1 MSEHPA
7 ETRSATSGDQR
18 RNWAGN
24 LTYGAT
30 AIQHPETLDE
40 VRALVA
46 AASKVRAFGARH
58 SFNTVAD
65 TTGDHLSLERLDR
78 IVTLDPERRTVTVE
92 GGIRYAQLGPQ
103 LNQAGFALHN
113 LASLPHVSVAG
124 AVATAT
130 HGSGDRNGNL
140 ATAVSAI
147 ELVTAE
153 GDVVTLSRERDGDT
167 FRGAVVGLGGLGIV
181 TKLTLDLQP
190 TFIVRQT
197 IYDDLPEAQ
206 LAEHFDAIM
215 GGAYSVSL
223 FTDWRGERI
232 NQTWVKRRE
241 GTDDMPEAGA
251 AYFGATPADG
261 PHALSESSAPEIFT
275 EQQGIPGPWHDRL
288 PHFRRESMP
297 GGDELQ
303 SEYFV
308 PRRHAV
314 AALGALGALRQR
326 IAPLLKLSEVRTV
339 AADDLWMST
348 AYGRDIVGL
357 HFTWV
362 RDQPA
367 VERLLPAIEDA
378 LAPFD
383 ARPHWGKLFTMDAA
397 RVQSLYP
404 KLADFRA
411 LLAQYDPTGKFRNDF
426 LARYILG
433 A

>member
-1 MSEHPA
+1 MSTSE
-7 ETRSATSGDQR
+7 SATTVDQR

-30 AIQHPETLDE
+30 TIHYPETLDE
-40 VRALVA
+40 VRAIVA
-46 AASKVRAFGARH
+46 AASRIRAFGARH

-78 IVTLDPERRTVTVE
+78 VVALDPARRVVTVE

-103 LNQAGFALHN
+103 LQAAGFALHN

-153 GDVVTLSRERDGDT
+153 GDVVTLSRERDGDA

-181 TKLTLDLQP
+181 TKLTLDIEP
-190 TFIVRQT
+190 TFTVRQT
-197 IYDDLPEAQ
+197 IYDGLTEAR
-206 LAEHFDAIM
+206 LAEDFDAIM

-223 FTDWRGERI
+223 FTDWRGDRI

-241 GTDDMPEAGA
+241 GVDGMPEEGA
-251 AYFGATPADG
+251 AYFGATPAGG
-261 PHALSESSAPEIFT
+261 PKTLSESSKAEIFT
-275 EQQGIPGPWHDRL
+275 AQQGIPGPWHDRL
-288 PHFRRESMP
+288 PHFRRDYIP

-308 PRRHAV
+308 PRQHAA
-314 AALGALGALRQR
+314 AALRALGALRNR
-326 IAPLLKLSEVRTV
+326 IAPLVKLSEVRTV
-339 AADDLWMST
+339 AADDLWLST
-348 AYGRDIVGL
+348 AYDRDIVGL
-357 HFTWV
+357 HFTWH

-367 VERLLPAIEDA
+367 VERLLPAIEEA

-383 ARPHWGKLFTMDAA
+383 ARPHWGKLFTMEAA
-397 RVQSLYP
+397 RVRSLYP
-404 KLADFRA
+404 KLPDFRA
-411 LLAQYDPTGKFRNDF
+411 LLARYDPAGKFRNEF
-426 LARYILG
+426 LARYIVG
-433 A
+433 